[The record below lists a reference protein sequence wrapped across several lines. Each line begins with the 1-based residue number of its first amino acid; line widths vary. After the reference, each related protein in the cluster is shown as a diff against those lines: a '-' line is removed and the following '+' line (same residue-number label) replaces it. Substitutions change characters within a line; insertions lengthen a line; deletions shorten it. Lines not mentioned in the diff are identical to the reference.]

1 MRIGNAYLDVGKVQ
15 DALNSFQQVVLL
27 DPDHADAYFNMA
39 IIHQEHAA
47 DESIEKSIQK
57 QELDKALRCYQAVV
71 SLREKIDNDLFEDA
85 QKGVSLVEHML
96 RASSSG
102 SS

>member
-1 MRIGNAYLDVGKVQ
+1 MDVGKVQ

-57 QELDKALRCYQAVV
+57 LELDKALRCYQAVV
-71 SLREKIDNDLFEDA
+71 SLREKIDKDLFDDA
-85 QKGVSLVEHML
+85 QKGVSMVEHML
-96 RASSSG
+96 RASVSG
-102 SS
+102 SSS